1 MIGTSIFHMNIIMNY
16 HCSHN
21 CEAVANNVS
30 VCLCYVIAH
39 AHTQT
44 DGTSNA
50 EGDVLIAQHLSHQ
63 LMQPFPTHKYTT
75 TPRTQT
81 VDNME
86 LSPKRNRHCWRLK
99 KNSLL
104 FYSKGIAGSVRPE
117 QVAWRVVMTH
127 KKECC
132 LVEPVRARRNRL
144 HAI

>member
-75 TPRTQT
+75 TPHAQP
-81 VDNME
+81 VDNTT
-86 LSPKRNRHCWRLK
+86 SRKRLLRGVFLITRLYRFVCCGWHHHYFMREVWNWCWGYGC
-99 KNSLL
+99 
-104 FYSKGIAGSVRPE
+104 F
-117 QVAWRVVMTH
+117 
-127 KKECC
+127 
-132 LVEPVRARRNRL
+132 
-144 HAI
+144 